1 VGNSELTRLIDVRV
15 NDFFVRMWLHLGT
28 AALLMTV
35 ILLAVFSVARR
46 ISQPLR
52 ALSRVVDTVR
62 RTGDHTLRSHWDS
75 GDEIGPLVLGFNDMM
90 AQLDQHR
97 HVQQEMAASAR
108 AAEAQQRLL
117 ELMPVP
123 LMVTSVPYHR
133 VLHAN
138 PQARQWL
145 GSGDADPWATGITPS
160 LRRRFLAREFEVP
173 WQQGRQAAWAVLS
186 ARRLDYQARTRW
198 SPPSRRSTA

>member
-1 VGNSELTRLIDVRV
+1 
-15 NDFFVRMWLHLGT
+15 M
-28 AALLMTV
+28 
-35 ILLAVFSVARR
+35 ARR

-75 GDEIGPLVLGFNDMM
+75 GDEIGRLVLGFNDML
-90 AQLDQHR
+90 AQLDQQR

-123 LMVTSVPYHR
+123 LMVTSVPDHR

-145 GSGDADPWATGITPS
+145 GGGDTDPWATGITPS
-160 LRRRFLAREFEVP
+160 LRRRFFQQLADQGVVREFEVP
-173 WQQGRQAAWAVLS
+173 LAAGPAGGVGGAVGAPARLPGPGRGGH
-186 ARRLDYQARTRW
+186 RLHADQRPEGA
-198 SPPSRRSTA
+198 